1 MNYFWCKKFFQIFI
15 SFFIGIFFFRNILV
29 TCKLHNTR
37 CALRHFGLQS
47 FILQDLSACYSH
59 RLLSLV
65 PDKLAPPGSESRCF
79 LSPRD
84 SRLNLILS
92 VLQWRYG
99 EKPSVLGWHGVWSL
113 HSSPHFIRSRILNH
127 IKAFQTS
134 EVGGWTWVE
143 EMFHMSERKTMTKV
157 VLFSIY
163 PRL

>member
-47 FILQDLSACYSH
+47 KLLVFILQDLSACYSH

-65 PDKLAPPGSESRCF
+65 PDKPAPPGSESRCF

-92 VLQWRYG
+92 VLHG
-99 EKPSVLGWHGVWSL
+99 GTAETLGSRLTWSL
-113 HSSPHFIRSRILNH
+113 ESSFQSTFHKVKNLKSYEGFPDQWGGRLNMSRGNVSH
-127 IKAFQTS
+127 VREKDCD
-134 EVGGWTWVE
+134 
-143 EMFHMSERKTMTKV
+143 
-157 VLFSIY
+157 
-163 PRL
+163 